1 MTFDSFDPREALRT
15 IITTAADLFQTG
27 TNQRVIEIIDANGNH
42 YQIPI
47 YLTEESKSDVL
58 PPLPLIEFGLLHE
71 SAAPQDIGASTR
83 KHEAVI
89 DVHVYWQKSDDVEQ
103 NKFGKLISDKLC
115 DIIRINQC
123 GTVANTHFINV
134 TSTGRVLTENYAR
147 QVVYHRVMEVYVLW
161 YDRP

>member
-1 MTFDSFDPREALRT
+1 MTFDSFDPRDALRT

-27 TNQRVIEIIDANGNH
+27 TDQRIITVVDLKGNI
-42 YQIPI
+42 YRIPI
-47 YLTEESKSDVL
+47 YLTEQSKSDVL
-58 PPLPLIEFGLLHE
+58 PPLPFVEFGLIHE
-71 SAAPQDIGASTR
+71 SAAPQDIGAKTR
-83 KHEAVI
+83 KHESVI
-89 DVHVYWQKSDDVEQ
+89 DVHVYWQKSDDIEQ
-103 NKFGKLISDKLC
+103 DKFGKLISDKLC

-123 GTVANTHFINV
+123 GTVPNTHFINV

>member
-15 IITTAADLFQTG
+15 VITTAADLFQTG
-27 TNQRVIEIIDANGNH
+27 TNQRIITITDANGNVH
-42 YQIPI
+42 QISI

-58 PPLPLIEFGLLHE
+58 PPLPFVEFGLLHE
-71 SAAPQDIGASTR
+71 SAAPQDIRARTR

-89 DVHVYWQKSDDVEQ
+89 DVHVYWQKSDNIEQ

-123 GTVANTHFINV
+123 GVLPNCHFMNMD
-134 TSTGRVLTENYAR
+134 STGRVLVETHAR
-147 QVVYHRVMEVYVLW
+147 QVIYHRVMEISIIW
-161 YDRP
+161 WDRP

>member
-15 IITTAADLFQTG
+15 ITTTAADLFQTG
-27 TNQRVIEIIDANGNH
+27 TDQRIITITDANGNV

-47 YLTEESKSDVL
+47 YLTEESKSDIL
-58 PPLPLIEFGLLHE
+58 PPLPFVEFGLLHE
-71 SAAPQDIGASTR
+71 SAAPQDIRARTR

-89 DVHVYWQKSDDVEQ
+89 DVHVYWQKSDNIAQ

-115 DIIRINQC
+115 DVIRINQC
-123 GTVANTHFINV
+123 NTVVGTHFINV

-147 QVVYHRVMEVYVLW
+147 QVVYHRIMEVYVLW

>member
-1 MTFDSFDPREALRT
+1 MTFSSFDPREVLRT

-27 TNQRVIEIIDANGNH
+27 TDQRIITITDANGNV

-47 YLTEESKSDVL
+47 YLTEESKSDIL
-58 PPLPLIEFGLLHE
+58 PPLPFVELGLLHE
-71 SAAPQDIGASTR
+71 SAAPQDIRASTR

-89 DVHVYWQKSDDVEQ
+89 DVNIYWQKSDDIAQ

-123 GTVANTHFINV
+123 GTVKGTYFINV
-134 TSTGRVLTENYAR
+134 TNTGRVLTENYAR
-147 QVVYHRVMEVYVLW
+147 QVVYHRIMEVYVLW

>member
-1 MTFDSFDPREALRT
+1 MTFSSFDPREALRT
-15 IITTAADLFQTG
+15 IITTAVDLFQTG
-27 TNQRVIEIIDANGNH
+27 TDQRVITITDANGNV
-42 YQIPI
+42 YKIPV

-89 DVHVYWQKSDDVEQ
+89 DVHIYWQKSDDIEQ
-103 NKFGKLISDKLC
+103 NKFGKLISDELC
-115 DIIRINQC
+115 DKIRTNQC
-123 GTVANTHFINV
+123 GTVSGTHFINV
-134 TSTGRVLTENYAR
+134 TNTGRVLTENYAR
-147 QVVYHRVMEVYVLW
+147 QVVYHRIMEVYLLF